1 MPRGVFEE
9 VSIWQSAVFAEK
21 ELYSVNPFPTHIAR
35 PTEPG
40 SPISAR

>member
-1 MPRGVFEE
+1 MPTGVFEE

-21 ELYSVNPFPTHIAR
+21 ELFSVRPFHTHIAK